1 MYEIVLDST
10 GAHVLEFFES
20 RERVEPFL
28 HGTLRKTLGV
38 LLRLQICTMHLNR
51 ELILYRKSVLKSGQ
65 PGWLQPR
72 SRSGY
77 VQLSVLWSVVIVEI
91 FYYRFTVRKF
101 APTKRGV
108 QKDPY
113 VKKYRNAY
121 QPVLRKVYSRVVRNT
136 QARRWLRSC
145 K

>member
-28 HGTLRKTLGV
+28 HGTLRKTLRV
-38 LLRLQICTMHLNR
+38 LPRLQLCTVHLNR
-51 ELILYRKSVLKSGQ
+51 ELILCCKSVLKSGQ

-91 FYYRFTVRKF
+91 FCYRFTVQKY

-113 VKKYRNAY
+113 VRKY
-121 QPVLRKVYSRVVRNT
+121 
-136 QARRWLRSC
+136 
-145 K
+145 

>member
-1 MYEIVLDST
+1 MYKFVLDST

-20 RERVEPFL
+20 RERVEPSL
-28 HGTLRKTLGV
+28 HGTLRKTLRV
-38 LLRLQICTMHLNR
+38 LLRLQLCTVHLNR
-51 ELILYRKSVLKSGQ
+51 ELILYCKSVLKSSQ

-91 FYYRFTVRKF
+91 FWYRFTVQKY

-113 VKKYRNAY
+113 AQKY
-121 QPVLRKVYSRVVRNT
+121 
-136 QARRWLRSC
+136 
-145 K
+145 

>member
-20 RERVEPFL
+20 RERVEPSL
-28 HGTLRKTLGV
+28 HGTLRKTLRV
-38 LLRLQICTMHLNR
+38 LLSLQLSTVHLNR
-51 ELILYRKSVLKSGQ
+51 ELILCCKSLLKSGQ

-91 FYYRFTVRKF
+91 FCY
-101 APTKRGV
+101 
-108 QKDPY
+108 
-113 VKKYRNAY
+113 
-121 QPVLRKVYSRVVRNT
+121 
-136 QARRWLRSC
+136 
-145 K
+145 

>member
-28 HGTLRKTLGV
+28 HGTLRKTLRM
-38 LLRLQICTMHLNR
+38 LLGLQICTVHLNR
-51 ELILYRKSVLKSGQ
+51 ELFLYRKSVLKSGQ

-113 VKKYRNAY
+113 VRKYGNAY
-121 QPVLRKVYSRVVRNT
+121 QCVPCAFYGRVVRNT
-136 QARRWLRSC
+136 QARRRLRYC

>member
-10 GAHVLEFFES
+10 GAHVLEFFE
-20 RERVEPFL
+20 RVEPFL
-28 HGTLRKTLGV
+28 HGTLRKTLRV
-38 LLRLQICTMHLNR
+38 LLRLQICTVHLNR
-51 ELILYRKSVLKSGQ
+51 ELILYCKLVLKSGQ

-91 FYYRFTVRKF
+91 FCYQFTVQKF
-101 APTKRGV
+101 LPTKRGV

-113 VKKYRNAY
+113 AQKY
-121 QPVLRKVYSRVVRNT
+121 
-136 QARRWLRSC
+136 
-145 K
+145 